1 MDLSPY
7 VYVNTY
13 FKCCSRS
20 EEDSFVFY
28 CSHMKPDK
36 KLHRTVSFIYVD
48 GFTQGTELD
57 ERLLINISIMIL
69 QEREVPIMS

>member
-1 MDLSPY
+1 M
-7 VYVNTY
+7 
-13 FKCCSRS
+13 
-20 EEDSFVFY
+20 E
-28 CSHMKPDK
+28 PDK

-48 GFTQGTELD
+48 DFTQGTELD